1 MAIAKIQLVTITSGL
16 ANLDRILMRFI
27 DLENFHPVAA
37 SGIVDSVHGLT
48 SFTPDNFCAGVLS
61 ELVQFEKEFDLSIPA
76 AEIRS
81 LEYDFEKMRKS
92 IRDSEAVLREHNER
106 IRDFQD
112 QIRKLRDALTQV
124 MNIASMDISFDEIF
138 SCKYLYARVGRLPTD
153 SVEKLKYYRNRP
165 FFFKPFTS
173 DESYTWCLYFTSREY
188 EREVDNI
195 FSSLF
200 FERIYVP
207 GFVHGTPE
215 KAKESL
221 EAEIASLQAQSDA
234 MKREMQELAL
244 EYSHELSGV
253 KGELLFLN
261 QIFEAKKYV
270 VGLGDRFTI
279 SGFTEVTNAAH
290 VKAQFADIPDLE
302 LEFRPPTSDKR
313 ITPPTKLHNGWFA
326 RPFSMFVEM
335 YGVPAYGEVDPTP
348 FFAIT
353 YSLLFGVMF
362 GDLGQ
367 GLVLALLGFVLARWK
382 KMKLGEIAVRIG
394 LSSALFGLLY
404 GSFFGNEEILTPF
417 FTDVLGLA
425 GKPIEVM
432 DSAFT
437 MTLLIAAVGIGAALI
452 VASMIMGVYTKI
464 KRRHYLDALLSSN
477 GVAGL
482 LFYGYLLAAL
492 SLSFAGIADILA
504 WPYLVVFVGLPLVM
518 IFLKEPI
525 ERRCEG
531 KKMFPN
537 GFGGFFVEG
546 FFELFDVLLS
556 YITNTMSFMR
566 VGGFILS
573 HAGMM
578 LVVSSLMA
586 MVANGTLLV
595 AVFGNIFVMALEGM
609 IVGIQVLR
617 LEFYEMFSRYY
628 EGNGIAFQTIK

>member
-1 MAIAKIQLVTITSGL
+1 MAIAKIKLVTITSNL
-16 ANLDRILMRFI
+16 SSLDRILMRFI
-27 DLENFHPVAA
+27 DLEKFHPVPA

-48 SFTPDNFCAGVLS
+48 SFQPDNFCAGVLA
-61 ELVQFEKEFDLSIPA
+61 ELNQFEKEFGMIIPTS
-76 AEIRS
+76 EIRS
-81 LEYDFEKMRKS
+81 LDYDFEAMRKS
-92 IRDSEAVLREHNER
+92 ITEDHEEMKRHNDR
-106 IRDFQD
+106 IRDLTE
-112 QIRKLRDALTQV
+112 QIRKYEDALKQV
-124 MNIASMDISFDEIF
+124 HNIASMDVSFDDLFE
-138 SCKYLYARVGRLPTD
+138 CKYLYARLGRLPID

-165 FFFKPFTS
+165 FVFKSFS
-173 DESYTWCLYFTSREY
+173 QDEDSSWCLYLTSPEY

-200 FERIYVP
+200 FERIHIP
-207 GFVHGTPE
+207 DFVHGTPE
-215 KAKESL
+215 KAAETLEKEIRDL
-221 EAEIASLQAQSDA
+221 EGQIGTLKAEMTALSDT
-234 MKREMQELAL
+234 
-244 EYSHELSGV
+244 YSHELAST
-253 KGELLFLN
+253 KSELMFLN

-279 SGFTEVTNAAH
+279 SGFTEESNIDH
-290 VKAQFADIPDLE
+290 VKRQFADIPDVE

-313 ITPPTKLHNGWFA
+313 ITPPTKLHNGWFSK
-326 RPFSMFVEM
+326 PFGMFVEM
-335 YGVPAYGEVDPTP
+335 YGVPSYGEVDPTP

-353 YSLLFGVMF
+353 YSILFGVMF

-367 GLVLALLGFVLARWK
+367 GLVLALLGFLLAK
-382 KMKLGEIAVRIG
+382 FKHMKLGEIAIRIG
-394 LSSALFGLLY
+394 ISSAFFGLLY
-404 GSFFGNEEILTPF
+404 GSFFGNEELLTPL

-425 GKPIEVM
+425 KKPIEVM

-437 MTLLIAAVGIGAALI
+437 MTLLIAAVGIGAVLI
-452 VASMIMGVYTKI
+452 ILSMAMGVYTNL
-464 KRRHYLDALLSSN
+464 RRKHYATAFFSSN
-477 GVAGL
+477 GLAGL
-482 LFYGYLLAAL
+482 VFYGYLLAGLAL
-492 SLSFAGIADILA
+492 SVAGIANL
-504 WPYLVVFVGLPLVM
+504 LVPALMIPFLGIPLVL

-525 ERRCEG
+525 ERRMEG

-578 LVVSSLMA
+578 LVVSSLMS
-586 MVANGTLLV
+586 MVASGSWAV
-595 AVFGNIFVMALEGM
+595 AVFGNIFVMGLEGL

-628 EGNGIAFQTIK
+628 EGNGIAFQPIK